1 VGKYSTNGSAEFDAL
16 VDRQLKIIADEA
28 WTSSYSKHWKA
39 LVLCGS
45 YGRGDGTPVA
55 DNGSQERPFDGYELV
70 LVTGRLT
77 GLIRGAV
84 QILQERM
91 TAGLNLPVRISPLLV
106 KDIRAGECSLDNYE
120 LKHGHRVIRGDDRVL
135 KRMPDYRPEDIPLAA
150 GTRRLMNS
158 GCRLLEI
165 KQRLSTGAPLC
176 SAERRRFVRSIL
188 DANLA
193 FGDCILLMRKSYS
206 LSLAEKKEQL
216 KTADLSGL
224 YDARGIANAYS
235 QTVDFIQSG
244 DFKAYETVNLHIWL
258 DETARNFRNV
268 FLWYERRRLNRK
280 FSEIK
285 RYAHAFPN
293 LGNEGAPLKNLAAN
307 LRAFGIRGLSTPF
320 VHPRLRLYVAT
331 LLLLAEQ
338 VDPDALRWILLS
350 YQGTFEGL
358 YTGFCALQKH
368 AA

>member
-1 VGKYSTNGSAEFDAL
+1 MGKYSTNGSAEFDAL
-16 VDRQLKIIADEA
+16 VDRHLEIIANEA

-45 YGRGDGTPVA
+45 YGRGEGTPVA
-55 DNGSQERPFDGYELV
+55 GSGSGERPFDGYELV

-91 TAGLNLPVRISPLLV
+91 TAGLNLPVKISPLWV
-106 KDIRAGECSLDNYE
+106 REIRACECSLDTYE

-135 KRMPDYRPEDIPLAA
+135 RRLPDCRPEDIPLAS

-165 KQRLSTGAPLC
+165 KQRLSSGQPLS
-176 SAERRRFVRSIL
+176 SAERHRFVRSIL

-206 LSLAEKKEQL
+206 LSITEKKEQL
-216 KTADLSGL
+216 KTADLPGL
-224 YDARGIANAYS
+224 YDARGITGAYGRA
-235 QTVDFIQSG
+235 VDFIQNG

-258 DETARNFRNV
+258 DETARNFCNV

-280 FSEIK
+280 FSTIK

-293 LGNEGAPLKNLAAN
+293 LGNEGSPLKNLAAN
-307 LRAFGIRGLSTPF
+307 LRAFGLRGLSTPF
-320 VHPRLRLYVAT
+320 VHPRLRLYAAT
-331 LLLLAEQ
+331 LLLLAEP
-338 VDPDALRWILLS
+338 VNPDELRWILLS

-358 YTGFCALQKH
+358 YKEFNDLQKRID
-368 AA
+368 